1 MSSVIVRTL
10 VTAGVITLATVVPGI
25 SAHAVDGTVT
35 QVTTSPAGQPI
46 KRDWAGVSDNGRY
59 VVFQSN
65 LVPGSVTYDGAA
77 VFLTDTTTGTTV
89 MISRAPD
96 GSVGNGLSVDPQ
108 ISANG
113 KFVVYSSYA
122 SNLTA
127 DSAGQTERQVFR
139 YSIATGKTIRVS
151 KSPRGELAK
160 VFATGAT
167 ISATGRYVAYMS
179 YGHNI
184 VPGDSNGRADVFRYD
199 AMLDETIKVSE
210 TLSGGET
217 DRNSSAS
224 VISPDGG
231 YVAYATS
238 SQNMGPS
245 DTNASHDTYVYDVQ
259 ADTTALAS
267 RGVSGSAAGKTG
279 PTGISTG
286 ARVVAMTSGSPRLTA
301 GDTDKEPDVFVY
313 RARTDS
319 VALVNV
325 NSNNAQAGSAE
336 VSADGR
342 WVLYEQRASDSQ
354 DPEVTVYLLDRN
366 TNERTDLTAPL
377 AAVSASLSSSG
388 AVAVF
393 SGADLATPTQREL
406 YLWTKVAG

>member
-1 MSSVIVRTL
+1 MSSVVVRTL

-35 QVTTSPAGQPI
+35 QVTTSPAGQPTI
-46 KRDWAGVSDNGRY
+46 RTSEGVSDNGRY
-59 VVFQSN
+59 VVFDSQQ
-65 LVPGSVTYDGAA
+65 VTAGDTNDGPDA
-77 VFLTDTTTGTTV
+77 FLTDTTTGTTI

-96 GSVGNGLSVDPQ
+96 GSVGNHWSIDPEV
-108 ISANG
+108 SANG
-113 KFVVYSSYA
+113 KFVVYSSFA

-139 YSIATGKTIRVS
+139 YSIATGRNIRVS

-184 VPGDSNGRADVFRYD
+184 VPGDTNGRADVFRYD
-199 AMLDETIKVSE
+199 ALLDETIKVSE

-217 DRNSSAS
+217 DRNSAYA
-224 VISPDGG
+224 VISPDAG
-231 YVAYATS
+231 YVAYATA

-245 DTNASHDTYVYDVQ
+245 DTNASHDAYVYDVQ
-259 ADTTALAS
+259 ADTTTLAS
-267 RGVSGSAAGKTG
+267 RGVSGSAAGKTT

-286 ARVVAMTSGSPRLTA
+286 ARVVTMTSGSPRLTA
-301 GDTDKEPDVFVY
+301 ADTDKETDVFVY

-319 VALVNV
+319 VALVNA
-325 NSNNAQAGSAE
+325 NNAQAYSAE

-342 WVLYEQRASDSQ
+342 WVLYRQRPGDIQ
-354 DPEVTVYLLDRN
+354 DPEVTVLLLDRN
-366 TNERTDLTAPL
+366 TNERTDLAAPL
-377 AAVSASLSSSG
+377 IAVSASLSSSG

-393 SGADLATPTQREL
+393 SGADPATPTQREL
-406 YLWTKVAG
+406 YLWTKVTG